1 LWFPGPSPVPSTGY
15 RWGDGKEALMMDLR
29 DLGREVPISLGL
41 VLVIVAAL
49 LI

>member
-1 LWFPGPSPVPSTGY
+1 
-15 RWGDGKEALMMDLR
+15 MMDLR